1 MIQLCVIRQPVLHF
15 QHEVLFRLN
24 NGLISMLL
32 ANLVPK
38 GYKDLMSQGGK
49 ESSVNDKG
57 ESLAKVMRTL
67 FKDI

>member
-1 MIQLCVIRQPVLHF
+1 
-15 QHEVLFRLN
+15 
-24 NGLISMLL
+24 MLL
-32 ANLVPK
+32 AHLVPK